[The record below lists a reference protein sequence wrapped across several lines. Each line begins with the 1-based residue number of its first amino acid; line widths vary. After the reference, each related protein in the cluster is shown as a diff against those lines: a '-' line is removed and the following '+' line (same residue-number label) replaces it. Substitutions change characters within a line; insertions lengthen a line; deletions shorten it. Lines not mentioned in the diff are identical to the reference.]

1 MYVNT
6 EMSDLPIK
14 AKRPWKLQPCNIAM
28 NFLFPPGL
36 DADLFCISAII
47 GNFSAISGSWIMPNI
62 DFKVSSSPGQVP
74 VQSTIPD
81 PTHLN
86 LKSSVQF
93 MLPIHWHVCPRRSAS
108 MPSVPFPKKRKI
120 PWKYA
125 LNHEKRKIEFLPS
138 NFPESAIW
146 RTKNGLSENGRDF
159 KASNCFCFSS
169 KLWPI

>member
-1 MYVNT
+1 
-6 EMSDLPIK
+6 MSDLPIK

-62 DFKVSSSPGQVP
+62 DFRVSSSPGQVP

-108 MPSVPFPKKRKI
+108 MPSVPFPKKRQKFRENMHLI
-120 PWKYA
+120 T
-125 LNHEKRKIEFLPS
+125 KRKIKFTFEFPRIS
-138 NFPESAIW
+138 NLTDKKRIVRKW
-146 RTKNGLSENGRDF
+146 
-159 KASNCFCFSS
+159 
-169 KLWPI
+169 